1 MARYNIPP
9 NTGKVRV
16 AMGAVGGAMELRVE
30 DSGPGIPPEMMDRLF
45 EAFASS
51 KPDGMGVGLSISRTI
66 VEAHEGS
73 LSAENR
79 DAGGACFLVKLPLA
93 SQGPNSIG

>member
-1 MARYNIPP
+1 MRAVAGTMA
-9 NTGKVRV
+9 
-16 AMGAVGGAMELRVE
+16 LRVE

-45 EAFASS
+45 EAFAST

-79 DAGGACFLVKLPLA
+79 ESGGACFLVALPLA
-93 SQGPNSIG
+93 APRRG